1 MKKLS
6 LQKMIKEQRNVI
18 IVTRWLARMLFLKAY
33 KKENARKT
41 FFQHLVN
48 CRQDTA
54 YIIYGKPTV

>member
-1 MKKLS
+1 
-6 LQKMIKEQRNVI
+6 MIKEQRNVI